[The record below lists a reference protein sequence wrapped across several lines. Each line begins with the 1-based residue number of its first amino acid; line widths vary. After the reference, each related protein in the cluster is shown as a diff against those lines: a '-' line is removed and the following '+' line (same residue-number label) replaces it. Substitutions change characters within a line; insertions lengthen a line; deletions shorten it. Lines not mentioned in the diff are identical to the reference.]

1 MADNIKTICVRLNLN
16 KPLHKKAYD
25 YLKKMDK
32 SEFPSNSSAIATAVA
47 EYFEN
52 KEYDRKLVEQII
64 ESLEKCMKN
73 WFLTHFSSLP
83 PEDTIKQEDEPLST
97 EIDFDFLGS

>member
-52 KEYDRKLVEQII
+52 KEYDRVLVEKII
-64 ESLEKCMKN
+64 EALEKCMKN
-73 WFLTHFSSLP
+73 WFLTHFGSLP
-83 PEDTIKQEDEPLST
+83 SEVTVKQDDEPSSE
-97 EIDFDFLGS
+97 EIDFDFCGG

>member
-52 KEYDRKLVEQII
+52 KEYDRVLVEKII
-64 ESLEKCMKN
+64 ESLEKSMKN
-73 WFLTHFSSLP
+73 WFITNFGSLP
-83 PEDTIKQEDEPLST
+83 PGNISEQDDESLNA
-97 EIDFDFLGS
+97 EIDFDFCGG